1 MAPARKVGQYGLAE
15 RAGRNAVE
23 SRLEKKEGSSHAGI
37 RPC

>member
-15 RAGRNAVE
+15 RAGRNVVE
-23 SRLEKKEGSSHAGI
+23 LEKKEGSSHAGI

>member
-15 RAGRNAVE
+15 RAGRNVVE

-37 RPC
+37 RPY